1 MTSTQIPRETR
12 PSLLRHVDYFLP
24 VITLVISAI
33 GVLMVYS
40 ATRGPDTLL
49 RPAETRFLERQLIFV
64 VIGVVA
70 MIITAWIGHRYFQ
83 RFALYLYTF
92 MSGALFLV
100 LIAGVESKGT
110 KAWFQIGGYQLQP
123 SEFGKIV
130 LIVALATWYGTTN
143 TGSGKKLVVAL
154 VIAGIPGLLIWK
166 QPDLGTLLVYGAIV
180 AGMTLVA
187 GVKGRHMFIFL
198 LFVVTLAT
206 IVLQS
211 DSLANYQVDRLL
223 VFIDEESDSGA
234 RYNLEQAQVAIGNGG
249 LTGKGVFEGTQN
261 NSDLVPEQ
269 QNDFIFTVIAEETG
283 FIGSMTVLGLLALLL
298 IRIWRI
304 SQIADD
310 KFGSLIAAGVFS
322 MLLFQ
327 IFQSVGMAVGIM
339 PITGIP
345 LPLVSHGG
353 SSVIA
358 TFIAIGLVQSVH
370 MRRHDYRYDG
380 SF

>member
-1 MTSTQIPRETR
+1 MTNTEIPRETR

-49 RPAETRFLERQLIFV
+49 RPAETRFLERQLVFV
-64 VIGVVA
+64 VIGAVA
-70 MIITAWIGHRYFQ
+70 MIITAWIGHRFFQ
-83 RFALYLYTF
+83 RFALYLYAF
-92 MSGALFLV
+92 MSGVLFLV
-100 LIAGVESKGT
+100 LMAGVESKGT

-130 LIVALATWYGTTN
+130 LIVALAAWYGTTN
-143 TGSGKKLVVAL
+143 TASGRKLVIAL
-154 VIAGIPGLLIWK
+154 VIAGIPGLLIWR

-345 LPLVSHGG
+345 S
-353 SSVIA
+353 
-358 TFIAIGLVQSVH
+358 
-370 MRRHDYRYDG
+370 R
-380 SF
+380 